1 MVILSDKAA
10 ILENLSQEL
19 RRGTLVISV
28 MATLRTPKYG
38 YSLTQS
44 LGEQGLNI
52 EQNTLY
58 PLLRRLEK
66 LELLTSSWELT
77 ESRPRRY
84 YQLSDLGIDI
94 LNTLVEQWRDM
105 NLVIE
110 QIIKSEV
117 SL

>member
-1 MVILSDKAA
+1 MVTLSDKTA

-44 LGEQGLNI
+44 LGEQGMNI

-84 YQLSDLGIDI
+84 YQLSELGVEI
-94 LNTLVEQWRDM
+94 LETLIEQWRGM
-105 NLVIE
+105 NQTIE

-117 SL
+117 

>member
-1 MVILSDKAA
+1 MSDKDV

-28 MATLRTPKYG
+28 MATLKTPQYG

-84 YQLSDLGIDI
+84 YQLSEVGVNI
-94 LNTLVEQWRDM
+94 LEVLIEQWRDM
-105 NLVIE
+105 NQVIE
-110 QIIKSEV
+110 NIIKTEV
-117 SL
+117 